1 MKVLVPCAGRSSR
14 YPNMPPKWLLP
25 DQDGVPM
32 VVRAVEKLNVD
43 PADLVFT
50 FLAEHEDM
58 FGVRAGLAKVF
69 GSEVATVV
77 LEAPTRSQSETVAVT
92 LKRLAI
98 DEAFL
103 VKDSDNVFALDGIA
117 SPTSYVTTASLNDFD
132 QINPRNKSYVTVDQ
146 EEFITSIR
154 EKQVIS
160 EHFSVGGYFFRSAA
174 SFLDAFDEL
183 SSAPSV
189 SATELY
195 ISEIISFLLLN
206 GELFKMRR
214 ARGYMDWGTVHEWR
228 RKLESRR
235 VFILSVD
242 GFLFQRGSRYFGPA
256 FSAATANPIAI
267 DAARQLTAA
276 GHKLIYLSV
285 RPSELEAETRQAIVA
300 AGLPDA
306 PLLMETDATQ
316 WNLVTSPDPSLPL
329 GTSRALEV
337 APDDEHL
344 IEKLIDTN

>member
-32 VVRAVEKLNVD
+32 VVRAVEKLHVA

-50 FLAEHEDM
+50 FLAEHEEM
-58 FGVRAGLAKVF
+58 FGVRSGLAKAF
-69 GSEVATVV
+69 GTEVATVV
-77 LEAPTRSQSETVAVT
+77 LETPTKSQSETVAVT

-98 DEAFL
+98 SEAFL
-103 VKDSDNVFALDGIA
+103 VKDSDNVFELDGIA
-117 SPTSYVTTASLNDFD
+117 SPTSYVTVASLNDFD

-146 EEFITSIR
+146 EEFITAIR

-160 EHFSVGGYFFRSAA
+160 EHFSVGGYFFRSAT

-183 SSAPSV
+183 SRAPSV

-195 ISEIISFLLLN
+195 ISEIISYLLLN
-206 GELFKMRR
+206 GEPFKMRH

-235 VFILSVD
+235 VFILSLD
-242 GFLFQRGSRYFGPA
+242 GFLFQRGSRYFDPA
-256 FSAATANPIAI
+256 FGAVAANPIAI
-267 DAARQLTAA
+267 DAARQLAAA

-285 RPSELEAETRQAIVA
+285 RPYELETETRKAIMA

-316 WNLVTSPDPSLPL
+316 WTLVTAPDPSLPL
-329 GTSRALEV
+329 RTGRALEV
-337 APDDEHL
+337 VPDDEYL
-344 IEKLIDTN
+344 IEKLIDLN